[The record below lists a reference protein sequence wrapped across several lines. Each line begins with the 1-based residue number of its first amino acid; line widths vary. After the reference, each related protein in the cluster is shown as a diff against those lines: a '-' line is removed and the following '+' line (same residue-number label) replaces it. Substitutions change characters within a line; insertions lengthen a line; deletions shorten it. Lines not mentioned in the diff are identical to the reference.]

1 MQGSLGSS
9 DHETTEY
16 KIPQEM
22 NKALNKIPVENVR
35 RDFFLLSNVDCIFSL
50 KMVLD
55 DKKAQGS

>member
-22 NKALNKIPVENVR
+22 NKALNKTPVENVR

-50 KMVLD
+50 TMVLD
-55 DKKAQGS
+55 DRKAQGS